1 MKFEKKTYAFI
12 FARGGSKGLPNKN
25 IKTLVDKP
33 LLAHS
38 IVLALSIPRIS
49 NVFVSTECEKITKVA
64 RTYGANIIPRPSELA
79 QDETPEWLAW
89 QHAVSW
95 VNSKYGK
102 FDQFLSLPCTAPL
115 RIVEDVVKCL
125 DDFEIGDSE
134 MLITITEAHRSPW
147 FNMVSEDSNKN
158 LNLVLDTSETIY
170 CRQKAPAVFDM
181 TTVAYV
187 TSPDFIIK
195 NNSIWDG
202 RVKGVII
209 PKERSIDIDDAFD
222 FNIAEFL
229 MKKRIF

>member
-1 MKFEKKTYAFI
+1 MKKKTYAFI

-25 IKTLVDKP
+25 IKKLIDRP

-38 IVLALSIPRIS
+38 ISLALSIPRIS
-49 NVFVSTECEKITKVA
+49 KVFVSTECEKISKVA
-64 RTYGANIIPRPSELA
+64 KAYGALVIPRPSELA
-79 QDETPEWLAW
+79 GDESPEWLAW
-89 QHAVSW
+89 QHAVNW

-115 RIVEDVVKCL
+115 RIVHDVVKCL
-125 DDFEIGDSE
+125 DNFEIGDSE
-134 MLITITEAHRSPW
+134 MVITITEAHRSPW
-147 FNMVSEDSNKN
+147 FNMVSPDSNKY
-158 LNLVLDTSETIY
+158 LNVVLNDSETIY
-170 CRQKAPAVFDM
+170 CRQKAPVVFDM

-187 TSPDFIIK
+187 TSPNFIIK

-229 MKKRIF
+229 MQKRIS

>member
-1 MKFEKKTYAFI
+1 
-12 FARGGSKGLPNKN
+12 
-25 IKTLVDKP
+25 
-33 LLAHS
+33 
-38 IVLALSIPRIS
+38 LSIPRIS

-64 RTYGANIIPRPSELA
+64 RTYGADIIPRPPELA

-95 VNSKYGK
+95 VNSKYGE

-125 DDFEIGDSE
+125 DDFEIGDPE

-147 FNMVSEDSNKN
+147 FNMVSQDSNKN
-158 LNLVLDTSETIY
+158 LNLVLDASETIY

-229 MKKRIF
+229 MQKRIS